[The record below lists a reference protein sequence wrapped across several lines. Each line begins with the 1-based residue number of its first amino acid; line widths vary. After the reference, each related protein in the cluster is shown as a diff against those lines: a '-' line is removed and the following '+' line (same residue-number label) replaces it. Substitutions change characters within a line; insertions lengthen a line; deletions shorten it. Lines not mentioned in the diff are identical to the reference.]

1 MINSRSELKNCLL
14 AEEKL
19 YIADASLSN
28 RVKLRFTREY
38 IFTIWRFVKALR
50 HCEYHLNSGGALHRI
65 MLACWRRKK
74 NRLGSMLGIEIHEN
88 CFGEGLQIFHGT
100 IVVNSLVRCGSGCR
114 LHGMNCIGNKGEG
127 DLRVPVLGS
136 DIELG
141 VGACILGPVTIA
153 DGCVIGANAV
163 VLKSEDTE
171 GSVLVGIPAE
181 SRGTKEQS

>member
-1 MINSRSELKNCLL
+1 MINSRSELNNCLL

-19 YIADASLSN
+19 YIADTGFFG

-38 IFTIWRFVKALR
+38 IYTIWRFVKALR
-50 HCEYHLNSGGALHRI
+50 HCEYHLNSGGAMHKVL
-65 MLACWRRKK
+65 LAFWRRKK
-74 NRLGSMLGIEIHEN
+74 NRLGSIMGIEIHEN
-88 CFGEGLQIFHGT
+88 CFGEGLQIFHGN

-114 LHGMNCIGNKGEG
+114 LHGMNCIGNKGG
-127 DLRVPVLGS
+127 DDLRVPALGN

-141 VGACILGPVTIA
+141 VGACILGPVRIA

-163 VLKSEDTE
+163 VLKSAETE

-181 SRGTKEQS
+181 VRGAKDRS